1 MSKRIEEMSDDE
13 VMDFVFAAMHAG
25 WQLPDDSGIDP
36 EHHLELPDDS
46 GIYPE
51 NQNNNNNQQCP
62 YGTVKDLGGLRRRR
76 RIW

>member
-1 MSKRIEEMSDDE
+1 MKKIEEMSDDE
-13 VMDFVFAAMHAG
+13 VMDFVFAAMRSG
-25 WQLPDDSGIDP
+25 WQLPDDSGKRP
-36 EHHLELPDDS
+36 NKVELPDDS

-51 NQNNNNNQQCP
+51 NQTNNQQCP

>member
-1 MSKRIEEMSDDE
+1 MQKNRRDDGRRSHGLRVRCNE
-13 VMDFVFAAMHAG
+13 VW
-25 WQLPDDSGIDP
+25 WQLPDDSGKRPNKI
-36 EHHLELPDDS
+36 ELPDDS

-51 NQNNNNNQQCP
+51 NRNNTNNQQCP